1 MKTVIKIFASLLVIM
16 GWSQFAI
23 AQSIESIDL
32 VDRVASVDSSN
43 SDKESTKE
51 PSALWLSGDLSIGSL
66 SSSGSSSFLGTS
78 EIGGKNWSIS
88 ATLLQSEDESIAGL
102 PQDSSYI
109 NFDVKRRLF
118 GSQGKSNLKLGL
130 GWQELDID
138 SQLDASGPKVS
149 LSGQYKLFRSFQIY
163 GATSYFPELEDDALN
178 TDLKAYELEAGLLYK
193 PLPSISLKAGY
204 RIFELDDLSNSN
216 LEDIGST
223 SGFLFG
229 TDLSW

>member
-1 MKTVIKIFASLLVIM
+1 MKTVINIIASVLLII
-16 GWSQFAI
+16 GWSQFTI
-23 AQSIESIDL
+23 AQTIESIDL
-32 VDRVASVDSSN
+32 IDAVEAHDSNKSA
-43 SDKESTKE
+43 KETEKQGST
-51 PSALWLSGDLSIGSL
+51 LWLSGDLSIGSL
-66 SSSGSSSFLGTS
+66 GSGGSSSFLGSS

-88 ATLLQSEDESIAGL
+88 AKLLQSQDESIVGL

-109 NFDVKRRLF
+109 NFDVKRRLL

-138 SQLDASGPKVS
+138 SQLEVSGPKVS
-149 LSGQYKLFRSFQIY
+149 LSGQYKLFRSFQVY
-163 GATSYFPELEDDALN
+163 GATSYFPELEDEVLN

-193 PLPSISLKAGY
+193 PLPSVSLKAGY
-204 RIFELDDLSNSN
+204 RIFELDDINDPVV
-216 LEDIGST
+216 EDLGST